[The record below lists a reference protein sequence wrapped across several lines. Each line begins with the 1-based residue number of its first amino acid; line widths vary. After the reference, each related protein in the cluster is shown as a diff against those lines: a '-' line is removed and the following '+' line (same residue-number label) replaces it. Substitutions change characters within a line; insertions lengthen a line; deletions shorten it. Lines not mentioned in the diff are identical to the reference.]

1 MSQDTTDEIQFI
13 DGLIAKRSENAKDFQ
28 IVKLSF
34 KVEEFQ
40 KFLTNNNKKGWM
52 NVDVKRSK
60 AGKIYA
66 SLDTWEPNSDF

>member
-1 MSQDTTDEIQFI
+1 MSQDTKEEIQWV

-34 KVEEFQ
+34 KVDEFS
-40 KFLTNNNKKGWM
+40 KFLSDHNKNGWM

-66 SLDTWEPNSDF
+66 QLDTWEPDTDF